1 MPCVAWHIS
10 YFSPL
15 HVGGRD
21 QEPVERLPGERVR
34 LIAGDPPL
42 QRGHPH
48 LHLHQQQTV
57 TRFSALVSGSVGLV
71 VWLLGSC
78 PWGLGFES
86 ISRQFIFFVTAWHCN
101 VFVVCFSGLRAAS
114 VSDLNLEKN
123 WALAKLGFY
132 NWLKCAKFEQ
142 EKL

>member
-1 MPCVAWHIS
+1 MYLI
-10 YFSPL
+10 FSPL

-71 VWLLGSC
+71 V
-78 PWGLGFES
+78 
-86 ISRQFIFFVTAWHCN
+86 
-101 VFVVCFSGLRAAS
+101 
-114 VSDLNLEKN
+114 
-123 WALAKLGFY
+123 
-132 NWLKCAKFEQ
+132 
-142 EKL
+142 